1 MLATDETALF
11 LRISTYD
18 RNFVLYRGGGG
29 VKRGLILKRLG
40 VKLFP
45 IAMLQIGQLGGLIM
59 SGIKE
64 K

>member
-1 MLATDETALF
+1 MLATDATALF

-40 VKLFP
+40 VKLFEMIYITT
-45 IAMLQIGQLGGLIM
+45 IALNQW
-59 SGIKE
+59 
-64 K
+64 